1 MVLDPTT
8 LRPAVRNVAG
18 IEDST
23 DIDDANL
30 DAIIEIAIRNAI
42 DDIYQ
47 RRWDEGLIGESGGA
61 PFMDGSN
68 KTFYVENPPIADHS
82 NNGAVDNEDI
92 TITYYDENLDLQ
104 TAVVVV
110 ENARRGKLTVTTD
123 GSTALPLTT
132 TNLKA
137 DYWTVFREVNENM
150 LKDAVV
156 YLACHYVQLRMTE
169 PDSITLRDLESSSTL
184 IRVLPTRFWI
194 LYNEKIRRVKRPTF
208 GVF

>member
-47 RRWDEGLIGESGGA
+47 RRWEEGLVGEYGGA
-61 PFMDGSN
+61 PFIDGNN
-68 KTFYVENPPIADHS
+68 KTFYVENPPIADH
-82 NNGAVDNEDI
+82 NNDGAVDGDDI
-92 TITYYDENLDLQ
+92 TITYYDENTDLQ
-104 TAVVVV
+104 TADVVV
-110 ENARRGKLTVTTD
+110 EDARRGKLTVTTD
-123 GSTALPLTT
+123 GSTALPLTSSRL
-132 TNLKA
+132 NA
-137 DYWTVFREVNENM
+137 DYWTVFREVNEDM
-150 LKDAVV
+150 LKDAVI
-156 YLACHYVQLRMTE
+156 YLSCHYVQLRMTE
-169 PDSITLRDLESSSTL
+169 PDRITLRDLESSSTL
-184 IRVLPTRFWI
+184 IRVMPTRFWI
-194 LYNEKIRRVKRPTF
+194 LYREKIQKVQRPRF

>member
-47 RRWDEGLIGESGGA
+47 RRWEEGLIGESGGA
-61 PFMDGSN
+61 PFIDGSN
-68 KTFYVENPPIADHS
+68 KTFYVENPPIADH
-82 NNGAVDNEDI
+82 NNDGAVDSDDI
-92 TITYYDENLDLQ
+92 TIIYHDENTDLQ

-110 ENARRGKLTVTTD
+110 EDARRGKLTVTTD

-132 TNLKA
+132 TKLSA
-137 DYWTVFREVNENM
+137 DYWTVFRGLDEDM
-150 LKDAVV
+150 LKDAVI
-156 YLACHYVQLRMTE
+156 YLSCHYVQLRLTE

-184 IRVLPTRFWI
+184 IRVMPTRFWI
-194 LYNEKIRRVKRPTF
+194 LYREKIQKVQRPRF